1 MDKYIDVCVCNTLPR
16 IIYAYEGMCIYIHI
30 YACTYVCICAYVRIT
45 RRAPEVAACAL
56 EALTTGH
63 P

>member
-1 MDKYIDVCVCNTLPR
+1 MDKFVDVCVCNTLPR

-30 YACTYVCICAYVRIT
+30 YECTYVRIT

>member
-1 MDKYIDVCVCNTLPR
+1 MDKFVDVCVCNTLPR

-30 YACTYVCICAYVRIT
+30 YECTYVRMT